1 MSRRAHR
8 LGGGYTE
15 PELELAGRAQALL
28 TSVDRRVRIYRHWH
42 ESIDSTHLKA
52 VTEDHRLTRRELT
65 ILALLAQARTAH
77 GIARHLGISYRT
89 VNKHVQNLYA
99 NSAPRTA

>member
-1 MSRRAHR
+1 MRIDLVAATPSLSWNSPAVRRRFSPAS
-8 LGGGYTE
+8 T
-15 PELELAGRAQALL
+15 
-28 TSVDRRVRIYRHWH
+28 RRVRIYRHWH